1 MNSTSDPTRFPAE
14 TKLLYFGLGWEYV
27 PENPFDLNLFAVG
40 VDENNRFVAPDALCY
55 FGDRVTLNGSLRIS
69 PDNRSGKSSRS
80 QQVDEYLLLDTRHLP
95 ARTSYVHIGVQI
107 FKAKTRFQ
115 NFTGL
120 EEAFLRIKDA
130 ENGTL
135 FATVDLDQT
144 IQQAIGAIVGRVV
157 VSAEGFSF
165 EPRPE
170 PLFGDT
176 IWDSLQ
182 LLNIKPPIR
191 KKIFGLF

>member
-1 MNSTSDPTRFPAE
+1 MNSISEPIRFPTE
-14 TKLLYFGLGWEYV
+14 TKLFYFGLGWEYI
-27 PENPFDLNLFAVG
+27 PQNPFDLNLFAVG

-55 FGDRVTLNGSLRIS
+55 FGDRMVLGGALRVS
-69 PDNRSGKSSRS
+69 PDNQSGKSSHGR
-80 QQVDEYLLLDTRHLP
+80 QVDEYLLLDTRHLP
-95 ARTSYVHIGVQI
+95 ERTSYVHIGVQI

-115 NFTGL
+115 NFAGL
-120 EEAFLRIKDA
+120 EEAFLHIKDA

-135 FATVDLDQT
+135 FTTIDLDQT

-157 VSAEGFSF
+157 ISSEGFSF

-182 LLNIKPPIR
+182 LLNIKPPAR
-191 KKIFGLF
+191 KKIFGIF